1 MKQELS
7 ITSFSKHNPMMWNSG
22 SKSKQ
27 QY

>member
-7 ITSFSKHNPMMWNSG
+7 ITSFSKHNPLMWNSG

-27 QY
+27 Q